1 MEQSISKRIII
12 SILKQ
17 YKNLL
22 PFSVAQYVVQ
32 IYLPHFKQNV
42 NVSRITYKNHF
53 EPFIEFMNNTFYR
66 VEFHSFENTDNDD
79 FCLTLKEIEIKNLP
93 YDTTY
98 YEDTLSNIIDHHFG
112 VNFSWYDEVSYVGS
126 EDKETST
133 LKIIL

>member
-22 PFSVAQYVVQ
+22 PFIVAQYVVQ

-42 NVSRITYKNHF
+42 NVGRITYKNHF

-98 YEDTLSNIIDHHFG
+98 YEDTLSNIIDHNFG
-112 VNFSWYDEVSYVGS
+112 TNFSWYDEVSYVGS

>member
-22 PFSVAQYVVQ
+22 PFIVAQYVVQ

-42 NVSRITYKNHF
+42 NVGRITYKNHF

-66 VEFHSFENTDNDD
+66 VQFHSFENTDNDD
-79 FCLTLKEIEIKNLP
+79 FCLTLKEIQIKNLP

-98 YEDTLSNIIDHHFG
+98 YEDTLSNIIDHNFG
-112 VNFSWYDEVSYVGS
+112 TNFIWYDEVSYVGS

>member
-17 YKNLL
+17 YRNLL

-32 IYLPHFKQNV
+32 IYLPHFKRNANDYV
-42 NVSRITYKNHF
+42 ISYNKHF
-53 EPFIEFMNNTFYR
+53 KPFLEFKDNTFYR
-66 VEFHSFENTDNDD
+66 IEFHSFHNTDNDD
-79 FCLTLKEIEIKNLP
+79 FCLTLKEIEVRNLP

-98 YEDTLSNIIDHHFG
+98 YEDTLYNIIDHIFG

-133 LKIIL
+133 LKIML